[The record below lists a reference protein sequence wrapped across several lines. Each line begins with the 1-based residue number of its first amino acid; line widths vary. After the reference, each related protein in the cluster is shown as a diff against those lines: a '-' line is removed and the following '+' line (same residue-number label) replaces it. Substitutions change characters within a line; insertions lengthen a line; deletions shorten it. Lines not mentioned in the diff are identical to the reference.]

1 MAEIDGPCKNCNE
14 RRAACWDKCDKY
26 KSYKAAAEKIK
37 FERRRYEQKERDRA
51 IDISRVYWAH
61 KKTSMIN

>member
-1 MAEIDGPCKNCNE
+1 MAKIDGPCKNCNE

-37 FERRRYEQKERDRA
+37 FERRRYEQK
-51 IDISRVYWAH
+51 
-61 KKTSMIN
+61 KKGTLL

>member
-1 MAEIDGPCKNCNE
+1 MAKIDGPCKNCNE

-37 FERRRYEQKERDRA
+37 FERRRYEQKERDLA
-51 IDISRVYWAH
+51 IDISRAIGSTRKH
-61 KKTSMIN
+61 R